1 MNIFKALWELPI
13 RRATQVLRN
22 KVEALNN
29 KIGFSPA
36 NFDQLPGKANTWC
49 FSCLYGPIPLTD
61 GTAQTNDLSLFYLPQ
76 GQNILTGRDASF
88 FWTETNVFAF
98 GQRNA
103 IGLTNKSIF
112 DPERIGG
119 GGTVIQNFQG
129 PQAVNNNNS
138 DANDDTGEFAK
149 ISLEIDLYDKKRGR
163 SITNGPMPTQV
174 LQGGAFDFRA
184 WAEAPRFDPDTEIEP
199 RLYVRDASQSPSL
212 TALNTVFFVNIVF
225 KGVSVLQEVTG
236 RESLLA
242 GRDGVGGEW

>member
-22 KVEALNN
+22 KVENLNK
-29 KIGFSPA
+29 KIGYSPA
-36 NFDQLPGKANTWC
+36 NFDQYPGKANTWC

-61 GTAQTNDLSLFYLPQ
+61 GLLETNDQSAFFVPQ
-76 GQNILTGRDASF
+76 GQNILTGRDASW
-88 FWTETNVFAF
+88 FWTETNIFAF
-98 GQRNA
+98 GQRNDTS
-103 IGLTNKSIF
+103 LTNKSIF

-129 PQAVNNNNS
+129 PQAINNDS
-138 DANDDTGEFAK
+138 GATPGFGDFSK
-149 ISLEIDLYDKKRGR
+149 ISLEIDLYDLKRGR

-184 WAEAPRFDPDTEIEP
+184 WPEAPRFDPDTEIEP
-199 RLYVRDASQSPSL
+199 RLYVRDASEAINLPE
-212 TALNTVFFVNIVF
+212 LNTVFFVNIVF

-236 RESLLA
+236 RESLLD